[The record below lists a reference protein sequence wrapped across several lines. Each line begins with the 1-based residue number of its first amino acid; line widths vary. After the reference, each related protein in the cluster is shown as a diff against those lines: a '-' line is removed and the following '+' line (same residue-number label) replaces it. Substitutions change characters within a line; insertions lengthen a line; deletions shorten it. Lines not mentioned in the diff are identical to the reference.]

1 ASLKHTSN
9 AKSCEVSCQNL
20 QRSRLS
26 WPFTAFPTKKH
37 DFSDDVAFCET
48 KLTELNI
55 QRL

>member
-1 ASLKHTSN
+1 M
-9 AKSCEVSCQNL
+9 SCQNL

>member
-1 ASLKHTSN
+1 M
-9 AKSCEVSCQNL
+9 SCQNL

-26 WPFTAFPTKKH
+26 WPLTAFPTKKH

-55 QRL
+55 QQL